1 MLAHIHP
8 SRPWFTCR
16 TRPFLMVAVIPAQS
30 PGPATAR
37 QVPRAPLPASGVTLC
52 AMASRTTSEGVTPPS
67 SLVRAHAPDQIPP
80 ADFVFLIQRVF
91 AGCRQSLLGDGPSRR
106 YLRNPC
112 MGAWTPTPGRLP
124 GASTRFFP
132 GSIGLTSESIG
143 SARSVYRR
151 NATSTTCRFR
161 GCSHSV
167 MFRLPYS
174 LGPQVAPTAR
184 ATIAPRA
191 AGPFTPRNGPAV
203 TRTNCGIAT
212 CLNRAI
218 GTTGLSPAGLRPCRP
233 LPDSFGK
240 SLCKSNSCA
249 IIGAVYE

>member
-1 MLAHIHP
+1 
-8 SRPWFTCR
+8 
-16 TRPFLMVAVIPAQS
+16 
-30 PGPATAR
+30 
-37 QVPRAPLPASGVTLC
+37 LPASGVTLC

-67 SLVRAHAPDQIPP
+67 SLLRAHAPDQIPL

-112 MGAWTPTPGRLP
+112 MGAWAPTPGRLP

-151 NATSTTCRFR
+151 KATSTTNLISGLQSFR
-161 GCSHSV
+161 YVQAPILARPPGCTYRSDDH
-167 MFRLPYS
+167 R
-174 LGPQVAPTAR
+174 
-184 ATIAPRA
+184 PRA

-203 TRTNCGIAT
+203 TRRNCGIAT

-218 GTTGLSPAGLRPCRP
+218 GTAGLQP
-233 LPDSFGK
+233 
-240 SLCKSNSCA
+240 
-249 IIGAVYE
+249 